1 MLASMDSDNVMSD
14 EAPVAAHTFLVQLS
28 AEIDRQLTTLTG
40 LLSGAASESLDDRQV
55 VQNIVHEYSL
65 ELESLNGTLT
75 GLEATQKQAKFE
87 TDALLARLNQL
98 ISRPSPATPQSSQS
112 NATNGER
119 PSSKFATPLRVAIAS
134 TPKSAIRTNHIDFDA
149 FPRTPTLE
157 QLGLSKA
164 ALAVVKD
171 HRHGRSSLKN
181 RVHPSSSDMES
192 DLSMN
197 LRHSF
202 GSISAS
208 IATPRM
214 TELTSDSSLGSRPH
228 LNTRLSSFASSTESN
243 LQNMQNSMD
252 ISSTPTVRNG
262 LTNTSPF
269 GAVPSSNVFAGRIS
283 DAFSSHTN
291 NELGSEL

>member
-1 MLASMDSDNVMSD
+1 MLSLLAKIRNNGHMLASMDSDNVMSD

-55 VQNIVHEYSL
+55 VQNIVYEYSL
-65 ELESLNGTLT
+65 ELETLNGTLA
-75 GLEATQKQAKFE
+75 GLENTQKQAKFE

-112 NATNGER
+112 NAPNGER
-119 PSSKFATPLRVAIAS
+119 PLSRFATPLRVAIAS

-171 HRHGRSSLKN
+171 HRHGMIQSPINGRLTDQIGRSSLKN

-192 DLSMN
+192 DSSMN

-208 IATPRM
+208 IASTVHP
-214 TELTSDSSLGSRPH
+214 TL
-228 LNTRLSSFASSTESN
+228 RL
-243 LQNMQNSMD
+243 
-252 ISSTPTVRNG
+252 
-262 LTNTSPF
+262 F
-269 GAVPSSNVFAGRIS
+269 G
-283 DAFSSHTN
+283 
-291 NELGSEL
+291 